1 MVTRWSLGCSW
12 EPSCVPSSCSISR
25 STLSTQLLMNSPRKE
40 SSYTFRQYQPWAK
53 ILRSTR
59 FAFYLCLPL
68 LSLYRASISLSQLLT
83 YHLYSF
89 SISFHIK
96 LSLSVYWKE
105 LIHWLILRCEWLK
118 IAYYPAFCKSGYI
131 LQSNNFTSDR
141 FDTIVFKIQEME
153 KDTPH

>member
-59 FAFYLCLPL
+59 FAFYIWLPL
-68 LSLYRASISLSQLLT
+68 LSLCRASISFLSYWLIIS
-83 YHLYSF
+83 YSF
-89 SISFHIK
+89 SSSFHIE
-96 LSLSVYWKE
+96 LSISVYWKE
-105 LIHWLILRCEWLK
+105 LIHWLILRYEWLK
-118 IAYYPAFCKSGYI
+118 MAYYPAFCKSGYI
-131 LQSNNFTSDR
+131 LQSNNFTTNW
-141 FDTIVFKIQEME
+141 FDTMVS
-153 KDTPH
+153 